1 MLHVALLIHDSKG
14 FAMLLSYGPSFH
26 RRRAVRAAGFT
37 LVELLVVIA
46 IIGILV
52 GLLLPAVQSAR
63 ETARLSKCAN
73 TIRELAGA
81 VAQYESVNK
90 RLPHGGIDW
99 NPNPTAGAGGWS
111 WMYFVLPFMEE
122 MKLFQTGAVQPGE
135 VLEQTDPTA
144 TASFPLRGRR
154 LSNVVYPT
162 VNGPNWLRCPS
173 DSDTSYNTTRL
184 ASTSTNYYASGGPLQ
199 CDAFSSPCTS
209 PYATYASPWPGAGGC
224 RYTRATARSQQRGMF
239 IHFQEQTS
247 GATAFTLEAKFFTR
261 LKDIRDGLSKTLM
274 LGESLPSQHRTQGD
288 NRNAFIAYGMCPI
301 STTIPINTF
310 TPFYGACTATT
321 GDFTVD
327 NWGVSIG
334 FKSRHVNGSNFA
346 FGDGSIRL
354 LNENINMDTMQL
366 LGHHQDLRPASVPD

>member
-1 MLHVALLIHDSKG
+1 
-14 FAMLLSYGPSFH
+14 MLLSSRPSFL
-26 RRRAVRAAGFT
+26 RRRAVRTAGFT

-46 IIGILV
+46 IIGTLV

-63 ETARLSKCAN
+63 ETARMSKCAN

-81 VAQYESVNK
+81 VMQYESANK

-122 MKLFQTGAVQPGE
+122 MKLYQTGAVQPGE

-144 TASFPLRGRR
+144 TTSFPLRGRR
-154 LSNVVYPT
+154 LSNVVYSTIKGPT
-162 VNGPNWLRCPS
+162 WLRCPS
-173 DSDTSYNTTRL
+173 DGATSYNTTPL
-184 ASTSTNYYASGGPLQ
+184 ASTSTNYYASGGPLL
-199 CDAFSSPCTS
+199 CDAYVSPCTY

-239 IHFQEQTS
+239 IQFTEQTS
-247 GATAFTLEAKFFTR
+247 GANAFALEAKFFTR
-261 LKDIRDGLSKTLM
+261 LKDIQDGLSKTLM
-274 LGESLPSQHRTQGD
+274 LGESLPSQHRTQID

-310 TPFYGACTATT
+310 TPYYGNCDATS
-321 GDFTVD
+321 GDFSTD

-334 FKSRHVNGSNFA
+334 FKSRHVRGSNFA
-346 FGDGSIRL
+346 FGDGSVQFL
-354 LNENINMDTMQL
+354 SENINMDLMQL
-366 LGHHQDLRPASVPD
+366 LGHHQDRKAAAVPD